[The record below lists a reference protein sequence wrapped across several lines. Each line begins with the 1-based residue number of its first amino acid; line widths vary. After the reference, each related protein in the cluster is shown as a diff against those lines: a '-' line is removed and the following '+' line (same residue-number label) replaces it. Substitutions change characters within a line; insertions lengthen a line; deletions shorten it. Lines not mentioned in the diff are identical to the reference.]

1 MVGSECQ
8 ALCQNYE
15 RCTYFTHYNE
25 GHEGEH
31 GHCYLFTKCAWPEEG
46 RCHNSCQTHEVF
58 DTEEENDND
67 NDMAMTMEEDL
78 DSAEKFGGEVD
89 VVPPPPPPP
98 GHRWCHCMR
107 GPKYPD
113 VDACDLW
120 P

>member
-15 RCTYFTHYNE
+15 SCTYFTHYNE

-58 DTEEENDND
+58 DTEEEFD
-67 NDMAMTMEEDL
+67 NDMAMRMEEDF